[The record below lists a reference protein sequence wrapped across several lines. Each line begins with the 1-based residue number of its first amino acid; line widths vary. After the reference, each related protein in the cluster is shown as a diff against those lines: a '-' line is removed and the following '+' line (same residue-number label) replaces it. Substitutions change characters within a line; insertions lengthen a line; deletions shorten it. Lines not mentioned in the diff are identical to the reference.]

1 MSRYEI
7 AYAPVA
13 EATLKQYA
21 GERGFRTAMA
31 STLGRDPYGHG
42 SRAVGGE
49 RDRREATVAGVFIR
63 FYVAENVVKITVV
76 RMVPAPCQGRL

>member
-21 GERGFRTAMA
+21 GAAGFRAEMA
-31 STLGRDPYGHG
+31 RTLGRDPYGHG
-42 SRAVGGE
+42 SSPVGGE
-49 RDRREATVAGVFIR
+49 RDRRESTVSGVFIR
-63 FYVAENVVKITVV
+63 YYVAVNVVKITVV
-76 RMVPAPCQGRL
+76 RMVPPP

>member
-1 MSRYEI
+1 MSRYTI

-21 GERGFRTAMA
+21 GERAFRAEMA
-31 STLGRDPYGHG
+31 STLGRDPYGHR
-42 SRAVGGE
+42 SQAVGGE

-63 FYVAENVVKITVV
+63 YYVAENVVRITVV
-76 RMVPAPCQGRL
+76 RMVPPP

>member
-1 MSRYEI
+1 MSGYRI

-21 GERGFRTAMA
+21 GPAGFRRAMA
-31 STLGRDPYGHG
+31 STLGHDPYGHG
-42 SRAVGGE
+42 SSPVGGE

-63 FYVAENVVKITVV
+63 YYVAATVVKITVV
-76 RMVPAPCQGRL
+76 RMVPPP

>member
-13 EATLKQYA
+13 EATLKQLPSHA
-21 GERGFRTAMA
+21 RFRSLME

-42 SRAVGGE
+42 SRAVDRE
-49 RDRREATVAGVFIR
+49 RDRREATVADVFIR
-63 FYVAENVVKITVV
+63 YYVARNVLKVTVV
-76 RMVPAPCQGRL
+76 RMVPSP